1 MNLTELITELAAADG
16 IGHIGAVREVAK
28 KYWPSPLMT
37 RSDIR
42 PRHAS
47 SKALAP
53 RNSKNPNC
61 LQKFNYPYALLVER
75 GKSATTAKLYFL
87 F

>member
-16 IGHIGAVREVAK
+16 IGHIGTVREVAK

-53 RNSKNPNC
+53 RITKIPSC
-61 LQKFNYPYALLVER
+61 LQELRAIYLPIPSTFV
-75 GKSATTAKLYFL
+75 FL
-87 F
+87 